1 MKQFKIKESLD
12 KMQDAMIDLESIGV
26 ETDAALTQIS
36 AVQFN
41 PFTGQMGSEFNRV
54 IDLKSSLDAGL
65 SISAG
70 SIKFWLTHP
79 SVTQEARDV
88 VMSKTGDQEPALPE
102 DSLSS
107 VLADFKKWIK
117 ENDIRYI
124 HGNGSASD
132 NVWVRSAYKAIE
144 MEPAFTFRD
153 DICFRSLKTMA
164 KRTGWKDEVEFIGV
178 VHNGIDDAKHQVHVL
193 SSILEHFGMN
203 VQDVD
208 IQVQTGE

>member
-132 NVWVRSAYKAIE
+132 NVWGS
-144 MEPAFTFRD
+144 
-153 DICFRSLKTMA
+153 
-164 KRTGWKDEVEFIGV
+164 
-178 VHNGIDDAKHQVHVL
+178 
-193 SSILEHFGMN
+193 FGL
-203 VQDVD
+203 
-208 IQVQTGE
+208 